1 LAASEPAQYLV
12 GRSVSARQHQEN
24 HPCRRKPVF
33 LLVFLSFGAF
43 AMGKRPSVRTS
54 GKKLTLYAPYDVAD
68 DWLRVKDVLFVD
80 GERMC
85 RSGVWVRIY
94 DAKGSH
100 VGYEMCQREEWNS
113 YVTRESPRAISASE
127 MMLYAGRAFRF
138 GRSRTAGLTEK
149 QRLARRDERTGL
161 WLPPEDKVERVEAK
175 VEYLGQHRLV
185 A

>member
-1 LAASEPAQYLV
+1 VYLLDNIKRIIPAGASRFFFWCSSRLAHLLWANVHQCAQVARNSRCMLRTMLPMTGCASKMCSLLT
-12 GRSVSARQHQEN
+12 VSACADQ
-24 HPCRRKPVF
+24 VF
-33 LLVFLSFGAF
+33 GF
-43 AMGKRPSVRTS
+43 AYT
-54 GKKLTLYAPYDVAD
+54 TQ
-68 DWLRVKDVLFVD
+68 
-80 GERMC
+80 
-85 RSGVWVRIY
+85 
-94 DAKGSH
+94 KGSH